1 MHEPKGGSLRCVP
14 LPVQLQVDPERHPRL
29 GIAQLDLGR
38 LHARRREADDN
49 VGPPVI
55 GDGVSDQHVPQ
66 FAPPRDVSLSFARE
80 EAASTHQR
88 YGLLSRPQWSFF
100 SFVSNIPASML
111 RRGLG
116 VAAVLLVFA
125 APARA
130 GTLGLAEVRSADG
143 TLIGKAGAGAYA
155 YPADGSI
162 LRIGSS
168 RADAARVDL
177 RDVSMFNG
185 RITVRR
191 LVVPSRGLG
200 GARIDGLVVD
210 GTGYVVGPNAIIPLD
225 GGSYVV
231 ALQEAVSPGRT
242 GSGLVGLRA
251 FVSDPSLGLA
261 PGTQLLVGLA
271 RAAHPDSSTSRAA
284 AVLGLPQLP
293 AAQASMSGVP
303 TFLARDILPPTN
315 TLGGQ
320 AVALAYRYLGVPYVW
335 GGESPS
341 GFDCSGLTMYVYG
354 QLGIKLGHYTGF
366 QYYAG
371 LRVPRD
377 ELEPGDLVF
386 FHANSAGVP
395 GHEGM
400 YIGNGSFI
408 HAPHTGDVVRISSL
422 FETRYALA
430 YVGAVRPYA
439 AGAAP
444 ASLSTWTSLSG

>member
-1 MHEPKGGSLRCVP
+1 MHEGGY
-14 LPVQLQVDPERHPRL
+14 
-29 GIAQLDLGR
+29 
-38 LHARRREADDN
+38 AR
-49 VGPPVI
+49 
-55 GDGVSDQHVPQ
+55 S
-66 FAPPRDVSLSFARE
+66 
-80 EAASTHQR
+80 
-88 YGLLSRPQWSFF
+88 WSFF
-100 SFVSNIPASML
+100 SFVSNIRASML

-116 VAAVLLVFA
+116 VAAILFVFA

-143 TLIGKAGAGAYA
+143 TLLGKAGAGAYS

-168 RADAARVDL
+168 RATAARVEL

-191 LVVPSRGLG
+191 MIVPSRGLQ

-225 GGSYVV
+225 GGSYIV

-242 GSGLVGLRA
+242 GSGLVALRA

-284 AVLGLPQLP
+284 TVLGLPQLP

-303 TFLARDILPPTN
+303 AFLASDILLPPTD

-335 GGESPS
+335 GGESPF

-377 ELEPGDLVF
+377 QLQPGDLLF

-395 GHEGM
+395 QHEGM
-400 YIGNGSFI
+400 YVGNGSFI
-408 HAPHTGDVVRISSL
+408 HAPQTGDVVKISSL
-422 FETRYALA
+422 FETRYALS

-439 AGAAP
+439 AGSSP
-444 ASLSTWTSLSG
+444 SSLSTWTSVSG

>member
-1 MHEPKGGSLRCVP
+1 
-14 LPVQLQVDPERHPRL
+14 
-29 GIAQLDLGR
+29 
-38 LHARRREADDN
+38 
-49 VGPPVI
+49 
-55 GDGVSDQHVPQ
+55 
-66 FAPPRDVSLSFARE
+66 
-80 EAASTHQR
+80 
-88 YGLLSRPQWSFF
+88 
-100 SFVSNIPASML
+100 ML

-116 VAAVLLVFA
+116 LAAILLVFA

-143 TLIGKAGAGAYA
+143 TLLGKAGAGAYS

-162 LRIGSS
+162 LRIGWS
-168 RADAARVDL
+168 RVTAARVEL
-177 RDVSMFNG
+177 RNVSMFNG

-191 LVVPSRGLG
+191 LVVPSRGLA
-200 GARIDGLVVD
+200 GARIAGLVVD
-210 GTGYVVGPNAIIPLD
+210 GTSFVVGPNAIIPLD
-225 GGSYVV
+225 GGSYLV

-242 GSGLVGLRA
+242 GSGLVALRA

-271 RAAHPDSSTSRAA
+271 RAARPDSSTSRAA

-293 AAQASMSGVP
+293 AAQASMAGVP
-303 TFLARDILPPTN
+303 TFLLSDILPPTN

-320 AVALAYRYLGVPYVW
+320 AVALAYRYLGIPYVW
-335 GGESPS
+335 GGESPL

-366 QYYAG
+366 QYYSG
-371 LRVPRD
+371 LRVPRGQ
-377 ELEPGDLVF
+377 LQPGDLVF

-395 GHEGM
+395 QHEGM
-400 YIGNGSFI
+400 YVGNGSFI
-408 HAPHTGDVVRISSL
+408 HAPQTGDVVKISSL

-439 AGAAP
+439 AGNEP
-444 ASLSTWTSLSG
+444 SSLSTWTSVSG

>member
-1 MHEPKGGSLRCVP
+1 MHEPKGRSLRCVL
-14 LPVQLQVDPERHPRL
+14 LPVQLQVDPERHPGL
-29 GIAQLDLGR
+29 GIIQLDLGG

-49 VGPPVI
+49 VDPPVV

-66 FAPPRDVSLSFARE
+66 FAPPRDVFLSLARQ

-88 YGLLSRPQWSFF
+88 YGLLGWAFWSFF
-100 SFVSNIPASML
+100 SFVSNIRASML

-125 APARA
+125 SPARA

-168 RADAARVDL
+168 RTDAARVEL

-251 FVSDPSLGLA
+251 FVADPSLGLA

-271 RAAHPDSSTSRAA
+271 RAAHPDAATSRAA

-335 GGESPS
+335 GGELPS

-377 ELEPGDLVF
+377 QLEPGDLVF

>member
-1 MHEPKGGSLRCVP
+1 MVRRAAGG
-14 LPVQLQVDPERHPRL
+14 
-29 GIAQLDLGR
+29 
-38 LHARRREADDN
+38 
-49 VGPPVI
+49 VGL
-55 GDGVSDQHVPQ
+55 
-66 FAPPRDVSLSFARE
+66 F
-80 EAASTHQR
+80 
-88 YGLLSRPQWSFF
+88 
-100 SFVSNIPASML
+100 
-111 RRGLG
+111 
-116 VAAVLLVFA
+116 LVFA

-130 GTLGLAEVRSADG
+130 GTLGLAEVRGSDG
-143 TLIGKAGAGAYA
+143 ALIGRAASGAYA
-155 YPADGSI
+155 FPSDGSV

-168 RADAARVDL
+168 RATAARVEL
-177 RDVSMFNG
+177 KDVSMFNG
-185 RITVRR
+185 RVTVDR

-200 GARIDGLVVD
+200 GARIEGLVVD

-225 GGSYVV
+225 GGSYIV

-303 TFLARDILPPTN
+303 TFLASDILPPTN

-320 AVALAYRYLGVPYVW
+320 AVALAYRSLGVPYVW
-335 GGESPS
+335 GGDSPA

-354 QLGIKLGHYTGF
+354 QLGVKLGHYTGF

-377 ELEPGDLVF
+377 QLQPGDLVF
-386 FHANSAGVP
+386 FRANSAGVP
-395 GHEGM
+395 QHEGM

-408 HAPHTGDVVRISSL
+408 QAPHTGDVVKVSSL
-422 FETRYALA
+422 FEARYALA

-439 AGAAP
+439 AGAGS
-444 ASLSTWTSLSG
+444 SLPSSSPPSWTSASG

>member
-1 MHEPKGGSLRCVP
+1 
-14 LPVQLQVDPERHPRL
+14 
-29 GIAQLDLGR
+29 
-38 LHARRREADDN
+38 
-49 VGPPVI
+49 
-55 GDGVSDQHVPQ
+55 
-66 FAPPRDVSLSFARE
+66 
-80 EAASTHQR
+80 
-88 YGLLSRPQWSFF
+88 
-100 SFVSNIPASML
+100 ML

-116 VAAVLLVFA
+116 VAALLLVFA
-125 APARA
+125 APAHGA

-143 TLIGKAGAGAYA
+143 TLIGKADGGAYA
-155 YPADGSI
+155 YPADGSV

-168 RADAARVDL
+168 RANAARVEL
-177 RDVSMFNG
+177 RDISMFNG
-185 RITVRR
+185 RVTVRR
-191 LVVPSRGLG
+191 LVVPARGLA
-200 GARIDGLVVD
+200 GASVQGLVVD
-210 GTGYVVGPNAIIPLD
+210 GTSYVVGPNALIPLD
-225 GGSYVV
+225 GGSYIV

-271 RAAHPDSSTSRAA
+271 RAAHPDSSTSKAA

-293 AAQASMSGVP
+293 AAQASLAGVP
-303 TFLARDILPPTN
+303 TFLEPNLLPPTN

-320 AVALAYRYLGVPYVW
+320 AVALAYRFLGVPYVW

-371 LRVPRD
+371 LRVTRD
-377 ELEPGDLVF
+377 QLEPGDLVF

-395 GHEGM
+395 QHEGM

-408 HAPHTGDVVRISSL
+408 HAPHTGDVVKISSL
-422 FETRYALA
+422 FDTRYALA
-430 YVGAVRPYA
+430 YLGAVRPYA
-439 AGAAP
+439 AGMK
-444 ASLSTWTSLSG
+444 SSTLPSWESVSG